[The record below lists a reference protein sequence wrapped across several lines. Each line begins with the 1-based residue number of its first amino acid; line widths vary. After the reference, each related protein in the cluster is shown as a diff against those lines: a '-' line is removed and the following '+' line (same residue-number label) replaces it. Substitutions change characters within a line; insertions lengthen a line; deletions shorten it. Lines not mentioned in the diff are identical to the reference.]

1 MIDIIL
7 TFLALVLVLL
17 LHCAERI
24 GSTVARRLE
33 RSGSLDASRSG
44 RTGHVLTTA
53 FGLLALLIGFSF
65 GVALNRYDTRRADVV
80 LEANA
85 IGTAHYRASFLP
97 NNSLDLQRSLE
108 RYARHR
114 VVYGHAGQASQ
125 KQEELASARLRTE
138 IALAGQHIMPVA
150 NTPLGASIVVSI
162 NEVLDIGVQREANLR
177 AKLPWSLFAILMG
190 LSLAGAGIIGLAY
203 PAGRQLRWG
212 SSLFLYILLTI
223 TILVLID
230 LDRPSG
236 GGITIDQQ
244 PMEDLAVNISGS

>member
-17 LHCAERI
+17 LLSAERI
-24 GSTVARRLE
+24 GSTVAQRFE
-33 RSGSLDASRSG
+33 RSGSLDASRLG
-44 RTGHVLTTA
+44 RTGHVLTSA

-65 GVALNRYDTRRADVV
+65 GIALNRYDTRRADVV

-85 IGTAHYRASFLP
+85 IGTAHYRAGLLP
-97 NNSLDLQRSLE
+97 NYSLDLQRSLA

-114 VVYGHAGQASQ
+114 VVYGHAGQASR

-138 IALAGQHIMPVA
+138 IAFAGRKLSPIA

-162 NEVLDIGVQREANLR
+162 TEVLDIGVQREANLR
-177 AKLPWSLFAILMG
+177 AKLPWSLFAVLIG
-190 LSLAGAGIIGLAY
+190 LSLAGAGITGLAY
-203 PAGRQLRWG
+203 PGGGQSRWG

-244 PMEDLAVNISGS
+244 PMEDLAVAISDS